1 LDAGREGFCLIQAG
15 HEDGEFKGGS
25 PLIQSRFQLR
35 YVCACHY
42 VSAEWILG
50 REAGAAPE
58 DLGISTEGGLL
69 TPLAL
74 GR

>member
-1 LDAGREGFCLIQAG
+1 M
-15 HEDGEFKGGS
+15 
-25 PLIQSRFQLR
+25 
-35 YVCACHY
+35 CHY

-50 REAGAAPE
+50 REAGAVPE